1 MSATYTIKNLREVED
16 SAPKFGLSEVQE
28 AHFAQDELGA
38 SDTGFSFH
46 ALKPDRRQAFGHRHE
61 QAEEVYVV
69 LGGSGRVKLDDDVL
83 DVGPLD
89 AVRVSP
95 AVTRAFE
102 AGPDGLEWIAFGPRR
117 KGDGELLP
125 EWWS

>member
-1 MSATYTIKNLREVED
+1 MSATYTIKNLRAVED

-28 AHFAQDELGA
+28 ARFAQDELGA

-46 ALKPDRRQAFGHRHE
+46 VLKPDRRQAFGHRHE

-69 LGGSGRVKLDDDVL
+69 IGGSGRVKLDDDVVE
-83 DVGPLD
+83 VGPLD

-95 AVTRAFE
+95 AVVRAFE
-102 AGPDGLEWIAFGPRR
+102 AGADGLEWIAFGPRH